1 MATIVHGAAITQPV
15 PAAETSDTVL
25 DGAAAGF
32 GFSAVVAIFFNTIL
46 AWVKD
51 AYDPLN
57 TFMASLTGH
66 HWWTHGLF
74 DLALFV
80 VLGVILT
87 ASGFRIDGTKLA
99 VYLAGSVIIAGAGLA
114 LWFVLV

>member
-1 MATIVHGAAITQPV
+1 MSNLEANAAGRSQVDGATAAFGLAAAITI
-15 PAAETSDTVL
+15 L
-25 DGAAAGF
+25 
-32 GFSAVVAIFFNTIL
+32 FNTLL

-66 HWWTHGLF
+66 HWRTHGIADVIVFL
-74 DLALFV
+74 
-80 VLGVILT
+80 VLGFVFL
-87 ASGFRIDGTKLA
+87 SQGVKLDGVRLA
-99 VYLAGSVIIAGAGLA
+99 VYLAGSCIIAGGGLA